1 MNYADFA
8 GAFKTAT
15 SLPIAYLSWHG
26 HPPSFP
32 YCLLLQIPS
41 DDQYADDRNY
51 LKVANV
57 QLEFYSQ
64 LKDSR
69 TQSKIESFF
78 DANDVAYEYQGDT
91 YLDSEQMQ
99 MAVYQIQLIKE

>member
-1 MNYADFA
+1 MNYADFVA
-8 GAFKTAT
+8 AFKTAT
-15 SLPIAYLSWHG
+15 GLPIAYISWHG
-26 HPPSFP
+26 NPPSLP
-32 YCLLLQIPS
+32 YCLFLQTDS
-41 DDQYADDRNY
+41 NDKNADNSHL
-51 LKVANV
+51 LKVAVV

-78 DANDVAYEYQGDT
+78 DANDIVYEYQGDT

>member
-1 MNYADFA
+1 MNYAEFV
-8 GAFKTAT
+8 GAFKVAT
-15 SLPIAYLSWHG
+15 GLPIAYISWHG
-26 HPPSFP
+26 NPPSLP
-32 YCLLLQIPS
+32 YCLFLQVGS
-41 DDQYADDRNY
+41 DDNYADDSNY

-64 LKDSR
+64 LKDSG

-78 DANDVAYEYQGDT
+78 MANDITYEYQGDT